1 MAYNKARAEKQWL
14 KWKEAE
20 ERRKLEAS
28 LRAKEAENNKYD
40 GDDNISDNIKDVLQV
55 YQNISEYYNFLEAA
69 VNEQEEKN
77 KVSERD
83 YGVEDNTNSGLNLED
98 GLQKNK
104 AESDNKKDGSN
115 LGKSDIAGENITA
128 GDG

>member
-1 MAYNKARAEKQWL
+1 M
-14 KWKEAE
+14 
-20 ERRKLEAS
+20 
-28 LRAKEAENNKYD
+28 
-40 GDDNISDNIKDVLQV
+40 LQV

-104 AESDNKKDGSN
+104 AEADNKKDGSN
-115 LGKSDIAGENITA
+115 LGKNDIAGENITA
-128 GDG
+128 GDGYYNENISDGTKKDILNGGLENSIESERTG